1 MQRKLCP
8 VETIYVAQR
17 SRAVLSCTVRG
28 DLDEELLAAA
38 FAAKVAEHP
47 SLRCRIAVED
57 GVHVLQPLAAGELPR
72 LLVREGGP
80 DSFTEEFNT
89 PLPVGGPLVRAVLLR
104 GADEH
109 TVMLSV
115 DHTITDG
122 HSAIALQN
130 ALWDTYTA
138 YTAKAGELRDGAGQF
153 AGQFSEQWPS
163 PVSELL
169 PPVSA
174 QEAEEYL
181 ARRVERTR
189 QAPVMC
195 LPYEAVGTERAP
207 GEPELAVQRVL
218 LEPDETARLLRFAK
232 AQDVSV
238 HGLIA
243 AAALTAVR
251 HRLGGEPG
259 ARTLGCLS
267 PVDLRSRLTPPLD
280 REVMVPAVTSC
291 LDVLEVEH
299 DADPLTLARRV
310 TENLHAAIGRGD
322 FLQELHLLPQVPRH
336 PALLATSVIVTNMG
350 RVPGP
355 VTPDGLEVTDVR
367 LAPAR
372 EHYFP
377 EAGRGP
383 VMACVVSFDDR
394 LGIELPY
401 SAGCF
406 THQQMDELRAALHT
420 TLLAFAAHRDDAEGA
435 VAVPA

>member
-1 MQRKLCP
+1 M
-8 VETIYVAQR
+8 
-17 SRAVLSCTVRG
+17 LSCTMRG
-28 DLDEELLAAA
+28 DLDEKLFAAA

-57 GVHVLQPLAAGELPR
+57 GVHVLQPMAADELPR
-72 LLVREGGP
+72 LLVRDAGP
-80 DSFTEEFNT
+80 DAFTEEFNT

-138 YTAKAGELRDGAGQF
+138 LCGELPDGAGQY
-153 AGQFSEQWPS
+153 SETWPG

-169 PPVSA
+169 PPVSER
-174 QEAEEYL
+174 EAEDYL
-181 ARRVERTR
+181 ARRVERAR
-189 QAPVMC
+189 QAPVVC

-207 GEPELAVQRVL
+207 DRLELGVRRVL
-218 LEPDETARLLRFAK
+218 LESGETARLLRYAK
-232 AQDVSV
+232 AEGVSV

-251 HRLGGEPG
+251 RRLGGEPG

-267 PVDLRSRLTPPLD
+267 PVDLRSRITPPLE

-291 LDVLEVEH
+291 LDVLEVAH
-299 DADPLTLARRV
+299 DADPLALARQV
-310 TENLHAAIGRGD
+310 TENLHAAIERGD
-322 FLQELHLLPQVPRH
+322 FLQELHLLPKVPQH

-406 THQQMDELRAALHT
+406 TEEQMDELGAALHT
-420 TLLAFAAHRDDAEGA
+420 GLLAFAARRDDAEGT
-435 VAVPA
+435 VAVSA

>member
-1 MQRKLCP
+1 MGMQRRLCP
-8 VETIYVAQR
+8 VETLYVAQR

-57 GVHVLQPLAAGELPR
+57 GVAVLQPLAEHEVPR

-89 PLPVGGPLVRAVLLR
+89 PLPVGGPLARAVLLR
-104 GADEH
+104 GGDEH
-109 TVMLSV
+109 TVILSV

-130 ALWDTYTA
+130 ALWDTYTRL
-138 YTAKAGELRDGAGQF
+138 AGDLPGA
-153 AGQFSEQWPS
+153 AGRYNEEWPA

-169 PPVSA
+169 PAVSA
-174 QEAEEYL
+174 TEAEEYL
-181 ARRVERTR
+181 ALRVERTR
-189 QAPVMC
+189 QRPVVC
-195 LPYEAVGTERAP
+195 LPYEAVGAQRPP
-207 GEPELAVQRVL
+207 GEPELGVRRLL
-218 LEPDETARLLRFAK
+218 LEAEDTERLRRFAK
-232 AQDVSV
+232 AEGVSV

-251 HRLGGEPG
+251 RRLGGEPG
-259 ARTLGCLS
+259 TRTLGCMS
-267 PVDLRSRLTPPLD
+267 PVDLRARLDPPLA

-291 LDVLEVEH
+291 LDVLDVAH
-299 DADPLTLARRV
+299 DADPLALARRV
-310 TENLHAAIGRGD
+310 TENLHTAITRGD
-322 FLQELHLLPQVPRH
+322 HLQELHLLPQVPQH

-355 VTPDGLEVTDVR
+355 ATPDGLQVTDVR

-383 VMACVVSFDDR
+383 VMVCVVSFEGR

-406 THQQMDELRAALHT
+406 THEQMEELRSALHT
-420 TLLAFAAHRDDAEGA
+420 SLLAFADHRDDAEGA

>member
-28 DLDEELLAAA
+28 DLDEELFAAA

-57 GVHVLQPLAAGELPR
+57 GVHVLQPMAADELPR
-72 LLVREGGP
+72 LLVRDGGP

-104 GADEH
+104 GSDEH

-138 YTAKAGELRDGAGQF
+138 LAGELPDGVGEY
-153 AGQFSEQWPS
+153 SEQWPS
-163 PVSELL
+163 PVSALL

-174 QEAEEYL
+174 READEYL

-189 QAPVMC
+189 QAPVVC

-207 GEPELAVQRVL
+207 GRPELAVQRVL
-218 LEPDETARLLRFAK
+218 LEPDDTARLLRFAK
-232 AQDVSV
+232 SEGVSV

-291 LDVLEVEH
+291 LDVLEVAH
-299 DADPLTLARRV
+299 DADPLTLARQV
-310 TENLHAAIGRGD
+310 TENLHAAIERGD
-322 FLQELHLLPQVPRH
+322 FLQELHLLPKVPQH

-350 RVPGP
+350 RVSGP

-383 VMACVVSFDDR
+383 VMVCVVSFDGR

-406 THQQMDELRAALHT
+406 THEQMDELRAALHT
-420 TLLAFAAHRDDAEGA
+420 NLLVFAAHRDGAEDT
-435 VAVPA
+435 VAVSA

>member
-28 DLDEELLAAA
+28 DLDEKLFAAA

-57 GVHVLQPLAAGELPR
+57 GVHVLQPMAADEQPR
-72 LLVREGGP
+72 LLVRDGGP

-104 GADEH
+104 GTDEH

-138 YTAKAGELRDGAGQF
+138 LSGELPDGAGEY
-153 AGQFSEQWPS
+153 GETWPS

-169 PPVSA
+169 PPVSER
-174 QEAEEYL
+174 EAEEYL

-189 QAPVMC
+189 QAPVVC
-195 LPYEAVGTERAP
+195 LPYEAVGTERPA
-207 GEPELAVQRVL
+207 GELELAVRRVL

-232 AQDVSV
+232 AEGVSV

-259 ARTLGCLS
+259 VRTLGCLS

-291 LDVLEVEH
+291 LDVLEVAH
-299 DADPLTLARRV
+299 DADPLSLARLV
-310 TENLHAAIGRGD
+310 TENLHAAIERGD
-322 FLQELHLLPQVPRH
+322 FLQELHLLPKVPQH

-350 RVPGP
+350 RVSGP

-377 EAGRGP
+377 QAGRGP

-406 THQQMDELRAALHT
+406 THEQIDGIGAALHT

-435 VAVPA
+435 VAVSA